1 MISARELLFPR
12 LVTLETQIAAGQR
25 QLDYRASLGYREEYA
40 PQVLVHSLYPSS
52 YRRCLFVWGDGRGIL
67 SR

>member
-1 MISARELLFPR
+1 MISGRELLFPR
-12 LVTLETQIAAGQR
+12 LVTLETQSAAGQR
-25 QLDYRASLGYREEYA
+25 QLDYRASLGYQEGYA

-52 YRRCLFVWGDGRGIL
+52 YRRCLFVWGDGREIL